1 MTVAVMLDQGGRT
14 RQNHTKISAGDAML
28 TVFDTTLGTNLAKRD
43 GHVPIGDTAI
53 WLDLLN
59 PTAEDDAYVEKS
71 LGIAIPTRAEMREI
85 EASSRH
91 YTESGA
97 HYMTAFVV
105 YDVEAPQPKTT
116 AMTFILAGQR
126 LITVRYAEPKAF
138 PLFLARVEKGDAP
151 CNGAASLLIGLIESI
166 IHREADLIERIQD
179 EVDRTAPLIFD
190 IKGGQSTRSK
200 RLETTLRMVGREG
213 DITARAQESA
223 LSLERTL
230 SFLANAAKER
240 GDDNRIQDRINIAH
254 RDVHSLMEHMRF
266 LSARVDFL
274 LNATLGMIS
283 TEQNKIIKLFSV
295 AAVMLMPPTLVASVY
310 GMNFKKMP
318 ELEWVYGYPS
328 ALGLMVVSALV
339 PYLFFRRK
347 GWL

>member
-1 MTVAVMLDQGGRT
+1 MLAEVMLDE
-14 RQNHTKISAGDAML
+14 NMGDHIDRRGKAML
-28 TVFDTTLGTNLAKRD
+28 TVYDTTLGTTLSKRD
-43 GHVPIGDTAI
+43 GQVPVSDTSI

-59 PTAEDDAYVEKS
+59 PTPEEDAYVEKC
-71 LGIAIPTRAEMREI
+71 LGISVPTRAEMRQI
-85 EASSRH
+85 EASNRH

-116 AMTFILAGQR
+116 AMTFILAGNR
-126 LITVRYAEPKAF
+126 LVTVRYAEPKAF
-138 PLFLARVEKGDAP
+138 PLFIARVEKGDAP
-151 CNGAASLLIGLIESI
+151 CNTAPALLVGLIESI

-179 EVDRTAPLIFD
+179 EVDKTAPLIFD
-190 IKGGQSTRSK
+190 SKGGQSTRSK
-200 RLETTLRMVGREG
+200 RLETTLKMVGREG

-223 LSLERTL
+223 LSLDRTL
-230 SFLANAAKER
+230 SFLANVTKER
-240 GDDNRIQDRINIAH
+240 GDDARIHVRIGSAH

-266 LSARVDFL
+266 LSSRVDFL

-318 ELEWVYGYPS
+318 ELEWAYGYPS
-328 ALGLMVVSALV
+328 ALGLMLVSAIV

>member
-1 MTVAVMLDQGGRT
+1 
-14 RQNHTKISAGDAML
+14 ML
-28 TVFDTTLGTNLAKRD
+28 TTYDTTLGTTLSKRE
-43 GHVPIGDTAI
+43 GQIPVGDTTV

-59 PTAEDDAYVEKS
+59 PTPEEDAYVEKC
-71 LGIAIPTRAEMREI
+71 LGISVPTRAEMRGI
-85 EASSRH
+85 EASNRL

-126 LITVRYAEPKAF
+126 LVTVRYAEPKAF
-138 PLFLARVEKGDAP
+138 PLFLARVEKGDAA
-151 CNGAASLLIGLIESI
+151 CNSAPAILIGLLESI

-190 IKGGQSTRSK
+190 SKGGQSTRSK
-200 RLETTLRMVGREG
+200 RLETTLKMVGREG

-223 LSLERTL
+223 LSLDRTL
-230 SFLANAAKER
+230 SFFAIAAKER
-240 GDDNRIQDRINIAH
+240 GDDVRIHDRITGAH

-266 LSARVDFL
+266 LSTRVDFL

-295 AAVMLMPPTLVASVY
+295 AAVMLMPPTLVASIY

-328 ALGLMVVSALV
+328 ALALMVISAVV

>member
-1 MTVAVMLDQGGRT
+1 
-14 RQNHTKISAGDAML
+14 ML
-28 TVFDTTLGTNLAKRD
+28 TVYDTTLGTTLTKRE
-43 GHVPIGDTAI
+43 GHVAVGETTV

-59 PTAEDDAYVEKS
+59 PTPEDDAYVEKC
-71 LGIAIPTRAEMREI
+71 LGISIPTRAEMRQI
-85 EASSRH
+85 EASNRL

-116 AMTFILAGQR
+116 AMTFILAGTR
-126 LITVRYAEPKAF
+126 LVTVRYAEPKAF
-138 PLFLARVEKGDAP
+138 PLFLARVEKGDVP
-151 CNGAASLLIGLIESI
+151 CNSAPALLVGLLESI

-190 IKGGQSTRSK
+190 SKGGQSTRSR
-200 RLETTLRMVGREG
+200 RLESTLKMVGREG

-223 LSLERTL
+223 LSLERAL

-240 GDDNRIQDRINIAH
+240 GDDDRIQGRITSAH

-266 LSARVDFL
+266 LSTRVDFL

-295 AAVMLMPPTLVASVY
+295 AAVMLMPPTLVASIY

-318 ELEWVYGYPS
+318 ELEWAYGYPS
-328 ALGLMVVSALV
+328 ALALMVVSAVV

>member
-1 MTVAVMLDQGGRT
+1 
-14 RQNHTKISAGDAML
+14 ML
-28 TVFDTTLGTNLAKRD
+28 TIYDTTLGTTLTKRE
-43 GHVPIGDTAI
+43 GQLPITETSI

-59 PTAEDDAYVEKS
+59 PTPEEDAYVEAC
-71 LGIAIPTRAEMREI
+71 LGISVPTRAEMREI
-85 EASSRH
+85 EASNRL

-97 HYMTAFVV
+97 HYMTTFVV
-105 YDVEAPQPKTT
+105 YDIEALSPKTT

-126 LITVRYAEPKAF
+126 LVTVRYAEPKAF
-138 PLFLARVEKGDAP
+138 PIFLTRVEKGDAP
-151 CNGAASLLIGLIESI
+151 CNSAPSLLIGLIESI

-179 EVDRTAPLIFD
+179 EVDKTAPLIFEG
-190 IKGGQSTRSK
+190 KGGQSTRAK
-200 RLETTLRMVGREG
+200 RLETTLKMVGREG

-230 SFLANAAKER
+230 SFLSNAAKER
-240 GDDNRIQDRINIAH
+240 GDDDRIQGRISTAH

-266 LSARVDFL
+266 LSTRVDFL

-295 AAVMLMPPTLVASVY
+295 AAVMLMPPTLVASIY

-328 ALGLMVVSALV
+328 ALGLMIISAVV

>member
-1 MTVAVMLDQGGRT
+1 
-14 RQNHTKISAGDAML
+14 ML
-28 TVFDTTLGTNLAKRD
+28 TAYDTTLGTTLSKRD
-43 GHVPIGDTAI
+43 GQVPVNDSTI
-53 WLDLLN
+53 WLDLQN
-59 PTAEDDAYVEKS
+59 PTPEEDAYVEKC
-71 LGIAIPTRAEMREI
+71 LGISVPTRAEMREI
-85 EASSRH
+85 EASSRL

-97 HYMTAFVV
+97 HFMTAFVV

-126 LITVRYAEPKAF
+126 LVTVRYAEPKAF

-151 CNGAASLLIGLIESI
+151 CSSASALLIGLIESI

-190 IKGGQSTRSK
+190 SKGGQSTRSK

-230 SFLANAAKER
+230 SFLAHAAKER
-240 GDDNRIQDRINIAH
+240 GDDGRIQDRISSAH

-266 LSARVDFL
+266 LSTRVDFL

-295 AAVMLMPPTLVASVY
+295 AAVMLMPPTLVASIY

-318 ELEWVYGYPS
+318 ELEWAYGYPS
-328 ALGLMVVSALV
+328 ALGLMVVSAVV

>member
-1 MTVAVMLDQGGRT
+1 
-14 RQNHTKISAGDAML
+14 ML
-28 TVFDTTLGTNLAKRD
+28 TVYDTTLGTTLTKRE
-43 GHVPIGDTAI
+43 GPAAIGDTAV

-59 PTAEDDAYVEKS
+59 PTPEEDAYVEKC
-71 LGIAIPTRAEMREI
+71 LGISVPTRAEMREI
-85 EASSRH
+85 EASNRL

-116 AMTFILAGQR
+116 AMTFILAGTR
-126 LITVRYAEPKAF
+126 LVTVRYAEPKAF
-138 PLFLARVEKGDAP
+138 PLFLARVERGDAP
-151 CNGAASLLIGLIESI
+151 CNSAPALLVGLIESI

-190 IKGGQSTRSK
+190 SKGGQSTRSR
-200 RLETTLRMVGREG
+200 RLESTLKMVGREG

-223 LSLERTL
+223 LSLDRAL

-240 GDDNRIQDRINIAH
+240 GDDDRIQTRISSAH

-295 AAVMLMPPTLVASVY
+295 AAVMLMPPTLVASIY

-328 ALGLMVVSALV
+328 ALGLMVVSAVV

>member
-1 MTVAVMLDQGGRT
+1 
-14 RQNHTKISAGDAML
+14 ML
-28 TVFDTTLGTNLAKRD
+28 TVYDTTLGTTLTKREGD
-43 GHVPIGDTAI
+43 VAIGDTTV

-59 PTAEDDAYVEKS
+59 PTPEEDAYVEKC
-71 LGIAIPTRAEMREI
+71 LGISIPTRAEMRQI
-85 EASSRH
+85 EASNRL

-116 AMTFILAGQR
+116 AMTFILAGTR

-151 CNGAASLLIGLIESI
+151 CNSAPALLVGLLESI

-179 EVDRTAPLIFD
+179 EVDKTAPLIFD
-190 IKGGQSTRSK
+190 SKGGQSTRSR
-200 RLETTLRMVGREG
+200 RLESTLKMVGREG

-223 LSLERTL
+223 LSLDRAL

-240 GDDNRIQDRINIAH
+240 GDDDRIQGRISSAH

-266 LSARVDFL
+266 LSTRVDFL

-295 AAVMLMPPTLVASVY
+295 AAVMLMPPTLVASIY

-318 ELEWVYGYPS
+318 ELEWIYGYPS
-328 ALGLMVVSALV
+328 ALALMVVSAVV

>member
-1 MTVAVMLDQGGRT
+1 MPVKVVLDDPSGNNILRRG
-14 RQNHTKISAGDAML
+14 KAML
-28 TVFDTTLGTNLAKRD
+28 TAYDTTLGTTLSKRE
-43 GHVPIGDTAI
+43 GQVPVGDTTI

-59 PTAEDDAYVEKS
+59 PTPEEDAYVEQC
-71 LGIAIPTRAEMREI
+71 LGIDIPTRAEMRQI
-85 EASSRH
+85 EASNRH
-91 YTESGA
+91 YSEGGA

-116 AMTFILAGQR
+116 AMTFILAGNR
-126 LITVRYAEPKAF
+126 LVTVRYAEPKAF
-138 PLFLARVEKGDAP
+138 PLFLTRVEKGDAI
-151 CNGAASLLIGLIESI
+151 CNSAPAILVGLLESI

-179 EVDRTAPLIFD
+179 EVDKTAPLIFD
-190 IKGGQSTRSK
+190 SKGGQSTRSK
-200 RLETTLRMVGREG
+200 RLETTLKMVGREG

-223 LSLERTL
+223 LSLDRTL
-230 SFLANAAKER
+230 SFLATATKER
-240 GDDNRIQDRINIAH
+240 GDDARIHDRISSAH

-266 LSARVDFL
+266 LSSRVDFL

-328 ALGLMVVSALV
+328 ALGLMVVSAIV

>member
-1 MTVAVMLDQGGRT
+1 
-14 RQNHTKISAGDAML
+14 ML
-28 TVFDTTLGTNLAKRD
+28 TIYDTTLGTTLSKRE
-43 GHVPIGDTAI
+43 GQLPINDTTI

-59 PTAEDDAYVEKS
+59 PTPEEDAFVETH
-71 LGIAIPTRAEMREI
+71 LGIAVPTRAEMREI

-97 HYMTAFVV
+97 HFMTAFVV
-105 YDVEAPQPKTT
+105 YDIEALTPKTT

-126 LITVRYAEPKAF
+126 LVTVRYAEPKAF
-138 PLFLARVEKGDAP
+138 PIFLTRVEKGDAP
-151 CNGAASLLIGLIESI
+151 CNSAANLLIGLIESI

-179 EVDRTAPLIFD
+179 EVDKTAPLIFD
-190 IKGGQSTRSK
+190 SKGGQSTRAR
-200 RLETTLRMVGREG
+200 RLETTLKMVGREG
-213 DITARAQESA
+213 DSTARAQESA

-230 SFLANAAKER
+230 SYFANAAKER
-240 GDDNRIQDRINIAH
+240 GDDGRIQDRISSAH

-318 ELEWVYGYPS
+318 ELEWIYGYPS
-328 ALGLMVVSALV
+328 AIGLMVISAVV

>member
-1 MTVAVMLDQGGRT
+1 
-14 RQNHTKISAGDAML
+14 ML
-28 TVFDTTLGTNLAKRD
+28 TIFDTTLGTNLTKRE
-43 GHVPIGDTAI
+43 GQLPIGDTSI

-59 PTAEDDAYVEKS
+59 PTPEDDAYVEKC
-71 LGIAIPTRAEMREI
+71 LGISVPTRAEMREI
-85 EASSRH
+85 EASSRL

-105 YDVEAPQPKTT
+105 YDVEALQPKTT

-151 CNGAASLLIGLIESI
+151 CNTAASLLVGLIESI

-179 EVDRTAPLIFD
+179 EVDKTAPLIFD
-190 IKGGQSTRSK
+190 SKGGQSTRSK
-200 RLETTLRMVGREG
+200 RLETTLKMVGREG

-223 LSLERTL
+223 LSLDRAL
-230 SFLANAAKER
+230 SFFANAAKER
-240 GDDNRIQDRINIAH
+240 GDDERIQGRISSAH

-266 LSARVDFL
+266 LSTRVDFL

-295 AAVMLMPPTLVASVY
+295 AAVMLMPPTLVASIY

-328 ALGLMVVSALV
+328 ALGLMIISAVV